1 MIILIY
7 LLVTKVLKLKQ
18 QAAISFPLQ
27 FLKYSL
33 PAVLRGGSRQTTARL
48 GTYLETRPFAFVQWS
63 TETLPL
69 KEADSG
75 NVIRSWKRGK

>member
-1 MIILIY
+1 MIILIH

-33 PAVLRGGSRQTTARL
+33 PAVLRGGSRQTTAGL
-48 GTYLETRPFAFVQWS
+48 ENYLETPPFAFVQWN
-63 TETLPL
+63 TEIVPS

-75 NVIRSWKRGK
+75 NVTGSW